1 MTDEATTQS
10 EGDFSQLKEL
20 HDSAAHAVELLKA
33 MANEW
38 RLMILCQLAEGE
50 VSVGELARRLGLRQ
64 AAVSQQL
71 ALLRKDGLVAPRR
84 EAQTIYYALAGTEAA
99 RVIALLYEIYC
110 APQAEATAGALAE
123 EEVT

>member
-1 MTDEATTQS
+1 MNLQTMRQAAGRAADLMKALSS
-10 EGDFSQLKEL
+10 EK
-20 HDSAAHAVELLKA
+20 
-33 MANEW
+33 

-110 APQAEATAGALAE
+110 APQAEAAAGALLE
-123 EEVT
+123 EELT

>member
-1 MTDEATTQS
+1 MREAAGRAADLMKALSS
-10 EGDFSQLKEL
+10 EK
-20 HDSAAHAVELLKA
+20 
-33 MANEW
+33 

-50 VSVGELARRLGLRQ
+50 TSVGALAQRLGLRQ
-64 AAVSQQL
+64 SAVSQQL

-84 EAQTIYYALAGTEAA
+84 EAQTIHYSLAGTEAG

-110 APQAEATAGALAE
+110 APQAKADGGAPIE